1 MTFLPPFVLV
11 YTQMFFHLC
20 THDTT
25 TTPFS
30 SFYGFLFLPFL
41 YSLLKLAL
49 SFFFSSST
57 LVTVSLFIVFK
68 KHPLCFLRLLR
79 GIRGGKGPA
88 KLGGCWIGR
97 IEEISSLLLRI
108 ERKRRMMMIMEE

>member
-68 KHPLCFLRLLR
+68 KTPSVFPSSTPRNTR
-79 GIRGGKGPA
+79 SQGVGQA
-88 KLGGCWIGR
+88 GR
-97 IEEISSLLLRI
+97 VLDRAD
-108 ERKRRMMMIMEE
+108 RRDFVFVT